1 MSSSAPTVKDLYR
14 VVTAD
19 LTAYLAQDR
28 SKEHEPTQPRDTIQA
43 YLDRFIKANGISS
56 SSTSHHHNSH
66 HHFGS
71 TPSTPL
77 SASAL
82 MPVGTSG
89 ISSLSAAGHGIT
101 AGSPSTVGTPSA
113 TTPGGAQGSTL
124 AAGQRHVNELWYQTL
139 TNNLQPQHNNSNMP
153 FAFHRLSQSS
163 SPSSSMPTSQT
174 VSVAGSPVIGSGG
187 ASFGAGPGA
196 SSLNAPNL
204 SQTSSPSIQSSGFT
218 AAITTANTSLAAQR
232 FSAHLITL
240 YTQQGIDKVPI
251 ALVASRVIVYLTH
264 LLPFLS
270 PQLVIL
276 DWWDRLIE
284 PALQGEIKLEK
295 DSLKACRDLVVD
307 CMTRDPLLDNH
318 GSGTGSWLVAG
329 DEEGQLDNSMA
340 MGAMP
345 IPQFVLR
352 KYIQAAHKLNHRLD
366 DSDQADGPSRW
377 WGNAK
382 LGSNLAP
389 AGHAGHGDTSTRA
402 FAGAFPS
409 SSASLSSS
417 SASNSH
423 KPEYLPAQ
431 QDFENQQRLFN
442 RARAVIRRKKDIL
455 VKNLETILVA
465 YGGGVGRV
473 KDFFSCLYTYFVG
486 AKYRAEILGL
496 LCQFIRRQRVHLHQI
511 LATPLLDSLLLSLK
525 NDTSPLIVSLG
536 LMTLIMLMPR
546 IPAALND
553 RLPELFL
560 ILNRILCWPRSRQ
573 QLMAVAYQEGNNLT
587 GQTLKSFD
595 EFEENNP
602 SKSMGSGAANTAQGT
617 NEKRGDTSPSPDGT
631 EYEDIPLY
639 NYGIRW
645 RRHGPA
651 VPGGTSEGAPDPT
664 AIFSFLYGMYPCNL
678 LKFLHAPRKYL
689 AETSSPTGSPKQGS
703 PAREGESSVQNPEG
717 SVMSPKESTT
727 INQPVYIDEDLLKSR
742 VQNLLRRHS
751 LHPDLLTL
759 NCEQELVNKARW
771 QKLEPMEIV
780 AMCVG
785 LDVWSAGG
793 LYGMGHVLRSIEED
807 PRGAAHQDSDDLDED
822 DHTTTPTGGRATD
835 ALSTARSHNRE
846 SSVQSLARASVESFA
861 SEESE
866 GTPIEI
872 LAQEDFFG
880 PRLVNKDN
888 PMRPLNSGSNPNF
901 LRGPTQ
907 PFTRTRTTSK
917 DVKMSQILR
926 NYATLRGL
934 DQDEYINEATQSK
947 SLGPGLAQRE
957 RRGSSQR
964 SSGAWSSPAAAVVAA
979 LEASTPDGIVGSTS
993 GENSAITTPTD
1004 SRRGSV
1010 SQPQPTNVTAL
1021 MQLNK
1026 DYKEMIVHLERD
1038 LLMAKNELNFELFLK
1053 QQHIQQIS
1061 KVHRAHVLDASV
1073 EAERQNLYNTC
1084 RSLKAQLHETRSLLE
1099 KEKNEL
1105 ERRKNKQT
1113 HWDTELKTKVQ
1124 AFRDERRQLQF
1135 EVDRLKQDI
1144 KDTRQAQEIQE
1155 RLLTEERKGT
1165 FQLKNSIED
1174 LSPKLKRMEEYE
1186 KRIEEMTRQLVLWET
1201 EQSKNQE
1208 VQRQLEGVVSRWQ
1221 GLELLLAAEKEE
1233 SRILRNR
1240 ASQQSQIMDDLKIQ
1254 VAMMEGRGPGGLQ
1267 GDISTDFHS
1276 EDESVED
1283 SGDQHS
1289 EGGAGGGGREGA
1301 LRRMSVRR
1309 KLLMSMDHHS
1319 SGGSGSGMEV
1329 GWPSSFSRSNSSQ
1342 NGFDQQRRADAMQ
1355 EFMAKEK
1362 ERWDRELQQA
1372 HNKWSMEA
1380 IRNQELE
1387 ERILELQGQ
1396 VEMAQAI
1403 NRRQQHFGVG
1413 HQGGHPGDGG
1423 GGSGDVIGGDGGDGG
1438 GEGGAPM
1445 MNMPSRPQDVPR
1457 MTPVQ
1462 GMRMHDQFAEVD
1474 TDDGGVGSSGM
1485 IGRYSQRQPESTEDE
1500 DDDPRMRQ
1508 RGNPMNIGGGQPYQT
1523 LFSSSSSSRNKGKST
1538 KPKTKSK
1545 WLQQHQQQRQ
1555 QQQQHPPPFERTQ
1568 SDRSNNSHLGMT
1580 SPLSILDLTRSAHPS
1595 AILNP
1600 RMSTES
1606 SSTTSS
1612 SAAARAASGGLFPPT
1627 MYTRNISHLSDGGS
1641 SDVTTASDTSTTG
1654 SGTRRTVGSGG
1665 RGDGGEGGSASGD
1678 GNGEGGSGSGGS
1690 GGKRS
1695 SKSKSSRD
1703 RDREREN
1710 HKVRLMSGMG
1720 PLVDPSKMYRNVR
1733 MI

>member
-19 LTAYLAQDR
+19 LSAFVAQDR
-28 SKEHEPTQPRDTIQA
+28 SKEQEPTQPRDTIQA
-43 YLDRFIKANGISS
+43 YLDRFIKANGT
-56 SSTSHHHNSH
+56 SSTSTPHHHHHHHH

-77 SASAL
+77 SASAH
-82 MPVGTSG
+82 TSISHSG
-89 ISSLSAAGHGIT
+89 ISNLATAGHGIA
-101 AGSPSTVGTPSA
+101 AGGPSTVGTPSVS
-113 TTPGGAQGSTL
+113 TPGGTQGSTA

-139 TNNLQPQHNNSNMP
+139 SNNLQSQQTSSLP
-153 FAFHRLSQSS
+153 FAFHRLSHSS
-163 SPSSSMPTSQT
+163 SPSSSMPVSQT
-174 VSVAGSPVIGSGG
+174 VSVAGSPIIGGGG
-187 ASFGAGPGA
+187 ASLGTGA
-196 SSLNAPNL
+196 NIVPNM
-204 SQTSSPSIQSSGFT
+204 SQTSSPSMQSTGFT
-218 AAITTANTSLAAQR
+218 SASTTATTSLAAQR
-232 FSAHLITL
+232 FSAHLLTL
-240 YTQQGIDKVPI
+240 YTQQGMDKVPI
-251 ALVASRVIVYLTH
+251 ALVASRMIVYLTH

-295 DSLKACRDLVVD
+295 ESLKACRDLVTD

-318 GSGTGSWLVAG
+318 GSGAGSWLLAG
-329 DEEGQLDNSMA
+329 DEEGQVDNSTA
-340 MGAMP
+340 ISTMP

-366 DSDQADGPSRW
+366 ESDQPDALAGW
-377 WGNAK
+377 WANAK

-389 AGHAGHGDTSTRA
+389 AGHAGHGGTSTRA
-402 FAGAFPS
+402 FAGAFSASSNSLLS
-409 SSASLSSS
+409 SSA
-417 SASNSH
+417 ASNSH
-423 KPEYLPAQ
+423 QKSEYPPAQ
-431 QDFENQQRLFN
+431 QDHENQQRLFN
-442 RARAVIRRKKDIL
+442 RARAIIRRKKDIL

-511 LATPLLDSLLLSLK
+511 LATPLFDSLLLSLK

-546 IPAALND
+546 IPATLND

-560 ILNRILCWPRSRQ
+560 ILSRILCWPRSRQ
-573 QLMAVAYQEGNNLT
+573 QLMAVAYHEGDNLT

-595 EFEENNP
+595 EFEENSPNAT
-602 SKSMGSGAANTAQGT
+602 SGLTSTQGKA
-617 NEKRGDTSPSPDGT
+617 EEVIPSPDDI
-631 EYEDIPLY
+631 EYEDINLY
-639 NYGIRW
+639 SHGIRW
-645 RRHGPA
+645 RRYGPA

-678 LKFLHAPRKYL
+678 LKFLHSPRKYL
-689 AETSSPTGSPKQGS
+689 SEQSSPTGSPKQGS
-703 PAREGESSVQNPEG
+703 SIGSPPREGDSSAQNFEESVI
-717 SVMSPKESTT
+717 SPKEPSVSQST
-727 INQPVYIDEDLLKSR
+727 YIDEDLLKSR
-742 VQNLLRRHS
+742 VQNLLKRHS
-751 LHPDLLTL
+751 LHPDLLNLT
-759 NCEQELVNKARW
+759 CEQELMNKARW

-793 LYGMGHVLRSIEED
+793 LYGMGPVLRSIEED
-807 PRGAAHQDSDDLDED
+807 PRDAAPVDSDDYEND
-822 DHTTTPTGGRATD
+822 DNATPTGSRPSDGTS
-835 ALSTARSHNRE
+835 ALGSHVRE

-880 PRLVNKDN
+880 PRLINKEN
-888 PMRPLNSGSNPNF
+888 PMRPLNPGSAPNF
-901 LRGPTQ
+901 SRGPTQ
-907 PFTRTRTTSK
+907 TSTRTRTTSK
-917 DVKMSQILR
+917 DVRMSHILR

-934 DQDEYINEATQSK
+934 DQEDYINEIVQSK
-947 SLGPGLAQRE
+947 SLGPGYAQRE

-979 LEASTPDGIVGSTS
+979 LESTTPDGALSSTPTES
-993 GENSAITTPTD
+993 SATTTPTD
-1004 SRRGSV
+1004 SRRGSI
-1010 SQPQPTNVTAL
+1010 SQPNSSTSAL

-1026 DYKEMIVHLERD
+1026 EYREMIVHLERD

-1084 RSLKAQLHETRSLLE
+1084 RSLKAQLHETRALLE
-1099 KEKNEL
+1099 KEKSEL

-1113 HWDTELKTKVQ
+1113 HWDTELKNKVQ
-1124 AFRDERRQLQF
+1124 TFRDERKQLQF
-1135 EVDRLKQDI
+1135 EVERLKQDI
-1144 KDTRQAQEIQE
+1144 QDTRQAQEIQE

-1201 EQSKNQE
+1201 EQTKNQE
-1208 VQRQLEGVVSRWQ
+1208 TQRQLEGVVSQWQ
-1221 GLELLLAAEKEE
+1221 SLELLLAAEKEE

-1240 ASQQSQIMDDLKIQ
+1240 VSQQSQILDDMKIQ
-1254 VAMMEGRGPGGLQ
+1254 IAMMEGRVPSLQ
-1267 GDISTDFHS
+1267 DDSSMDLNS
-1276 EDESVED
+1276 DDESVED
-1283 SGDQHS
+1283 DGDQHS
-1289 EGGAGGGGREGA
+1289 GSGGGGGDIGEGA
-1301 LRRMSVRR
+1301 LRKISARR
-1309 KLLMSMDHHS
+1309 KMLTSMGHQGSRGNGS
-1319 SGGSGSGMEV
+1319 SMEV
-1329 GWPSSFSRSNSSQ
+1329 GWPSGFSRSNSSQ
-1342 NGFDQQRRADAMQ
+1342 NGFDQQRRAEAMQ
-1355 EFMAKEK
+1355 EFMSKEK
-1362 ERWDRELQQA
+1362 ERWDQELQQA

-1380 IRNQELE
+1380 VRNQELE

-1403 NRRQQHFGVG
+1403 NRRQKPFGMG
-1413 HQGGHPGDGG
+1413 DQGGHPGDGS
-1423 GGSGDVIGGDGGDGG
+1423 GGSGNVTGGDVGHGG
-1438 GEGGAPM
+1438 GHGGPAM
-1445 MNMPSRPQDVPR
+1445 MSMPSQPQDVPR
-1457 MTPVQ
+1457 MAPMQ

-1485 IGRYSQRQPESTEDE
+1485 IGRYSQQQPESTEDE
-1500 DDDPRMRQ
+1500 DDHPRMRQ
-1508 RGNPMNIGGGQPYQT
+1508 RGNPINIGGGQPSLAHHT
-1523 LFSSSSSSRNKGKST
+1523 SISSSSSSRSKGKST

-1545 WLQQHQQQRQ
+1545 WLLQ
-1555 QQQQHPPPFERTQ
+1555 QQQQQQPPPHFERTQ
-1568 SDRSNNSHLGMT
+1568 SDRPNSSHLGMA
-1580 SPLSILDLTRSAHPS
+1580 SPLTILDLTRSPHPS

-1600 RMSTES
+1600 RMSND
-1606 SSTTSS
+1606 STSTSS

-1627 MYTRNISHLSDGGS
+1627 MYTRNMSHLSDGGS
-1641 SDVTTASDTSTTG
+1641 SDVTTASDSSTTG
-1654 SGTRRTVGSGG
+1654 SATRRT
-1665 RGDGGEGGSASGD
+1665 
-1678 GNGEGGSGSGGS
+1678 GEGGSGSGSASGGGGS
-1690 GGKRS
+1690 GGGSASGGKKS
-1695 SKSKSSRD
+1695 SKSNKIV
-1703 RDREREN
+1703 RDRERD
-1710 HKVRLMSGMG
+1710 KIRMMSGMG